1 MNPEIKNTA
10 ASVRGRLQNKARET
24 QRAFAEVLQYYGME
38 RFLFRLSKSKYSDAF
53 ILKGALMFTAWQM
66 PERRTTLD
74 IDLLARYANEV
85 ERIEGAIKD
94 ICAVK
99 VSADGLVFKPDSVK
113 GRIITEGVEYEGVRI
128 KLMGYLER
136 SRISMQID
144 FGFGDVIYPPAQK
157 IKYPVLLDF
166 PAPELKGYT
175 PESMA
180 SEKFEA
186 MVKLGDLNSR
196 MKDFYDIWSMMR
208 QFDFEGGTLAKAI
221 EKTFKHR
228 KTTLP
233 KAMPLFSSAIYDKN
247 SVNST
252 RWKAFLST
260 LQIKN
265 APPDLGIVARAI
277 ENFLLEP
284 VKAIHAGEDFA
295 AHWRASG
302 PWG

>member
-1 MNPEIKNTA
+1 MNPEIKNIA

-38 RFLFRLSKSKYSDAF
+38 RFLFRLSKSKYSNAF
-53 ILKGALMFTAWQM
+53 ILKGALMFTVWQM

-74 IDLLARYANEV
+74 IDLLARHANEV
-85 ERIEGAIKD
+85 EKIEGAIKD

-99 VSADGLVFKPDSVK
+99 VPADGLAFKPDSVK
-113 GRIITEGVEYEGVRI
+113 GRIIKEDAEYEGVRI
-128 KLMGYLER
+128 KLRCYLER
-136 SRISMQID
+136 SRIPMQID
-144 FGFGDVIYPPAQK
+144 FGFGDVIYPSAQK

-196 MKDFYDIWSMMR
+196 MKDFYDIWNMMR
-208 QFDFEGGTLAKAI
+208 QFDFEGGMLVKAI

-233 KAMPLFSSAIYDKN
+233 KAMPLFLTGY
-247 SVNST
+247 
-252 RWKAFLST
+252 L
-260 LQIKN
+260 
-265 APPDLGIVARAI
+265 
-277 ENFLLEP
+277 
-284 VKAIHAGEDFA
+284 
-295 AHWRASG
+295 
-302 PWG
+302 

>member
-1 MNPEIKNTA
+1 MNPEIKNLA
-10 ASVRGRLQNKARET
+10 ASVRGRLQNKAEET
-24 QRAFAEVLQYYGME
+24 KRAFAEVLQYYGME

-66 PERRTTLD
+66 SERRITLD
-74 IDLLARYANEV
+74 IDLLARYGNEV
-85 ERIEGAIKD
+85 EKIEGAIKD

-99 VSADGLVFKPDSVK
+99 VPEDGLVFKPDSVK
-113 GRIITEGVEYEGVRI
+113 GRIIKEDAEYEGVRI

-136 SRISMQID
+136 ARIPMQID
-144 FGFGDVIYPPAQK
+144 FGFGDVIFPSAQK

-175 PESMA
+175 PESVV

-208 QFDFEGGTLAKAI
+208 QFDFEGGALVQAI
-221 EKTFKHR
+221 QKTFKHR
-228 KTTLP
+228 KTMLP
-233 KAMPLFSSAIYDKN
+233 AAMPFFTPAIYDKN
-247 SVNST
+247 SMNNT

-260 LQIKN
+260 MQIN
-265 APPDLGIVARAI
+265 IAPTDLGLIAKAI

-284 VKAIHAGEDFA
+284 VKAIHVGRNLA
-295 AHWRASG
+295 AYWHAPG
-302 PWG
+302 PWR